1 MKKFL
6 KLRCPH
12 CDNVTEHRTQC
23 TICNHRLPRQPVGWG
38 KFVILL
44 FLAALL
50 VFLTQFQGLDMAS
63 IRNFW

>member
-1 MKKFL
+1 
-6 KLRCPH
+6 
-12 CDNVTEHRTQC
+12 
-23 TICNHRLPRQPVGWG
+23 LPRQPVGWG